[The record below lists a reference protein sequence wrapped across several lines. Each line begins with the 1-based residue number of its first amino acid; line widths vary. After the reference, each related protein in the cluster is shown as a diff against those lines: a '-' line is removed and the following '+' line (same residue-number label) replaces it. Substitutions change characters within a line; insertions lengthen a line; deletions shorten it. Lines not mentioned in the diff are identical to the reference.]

1 MTEAANRF
9 YDQLE
14 IPFTRDLTSYLTF
27 GYVSVSPKHFLLF
40 KPIDHTAEKPPHRQ
54 WFIQRDQATS
64 WYIKFLIKDPDLQF
78 KDLLK
83 VLPYELPNITFSR
96 MRLNGQVIPP
106 RTYPTSRLKELL

>member
-14 IPFTRDLTSYLTF
+14 IPFTEDLTSYLTF
-27 GYVSVSPKHFLLF
+27 GYVSVSPRHFLLF
-40 KPIDHTAEKPPHRQ
+40 KPINHRMDKPFTRQ

-64 WYIKFLIKDPDLQF
+64 WYIKFLIKDPDLELEE
-78 KDLLK
+78 LLK